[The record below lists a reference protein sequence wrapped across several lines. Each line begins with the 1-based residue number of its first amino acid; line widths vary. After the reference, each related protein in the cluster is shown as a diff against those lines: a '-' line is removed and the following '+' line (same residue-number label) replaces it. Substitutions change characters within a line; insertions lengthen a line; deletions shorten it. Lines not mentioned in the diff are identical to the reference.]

1 MNEPDRYKI
10 TMHKMMHIGR
20 LHRGVVERKIADLGI
35 HQSQHR
41 VLMYIA
47 NVGEVASQ
55 KQIAEMF
62 GVTPS
67 AIARSL
73 KSLESE
79 GYIVREST
87 PDDSR
92 YNRIIITQKGKD
104 IVERSKE
111 MFREA
116 DEQAFGDLSDED
128 MDEFNRYLDAI
139 KAKLTSDCCGC

>member
-1 MNEPDRYKI
+1 
-10 TMHKMMHIGR
+10 MHKMIHIGR
-20 LHRGVVERKIADLGI
+20 LHRSVVERKIADLGI

-47 NVGEVASQ
+47 KEGEVASQ
-55 KQIAEMF
+55 KRIAETF

-79 GYIVREST
+79 GYIVRESI

-111 MFREA
+111 MFGET

-128 MDEFNRYLDAI
+128 MQKFNGYLDMI
-139 KAKLTSDCCGC
+139 KSKLKSECENC